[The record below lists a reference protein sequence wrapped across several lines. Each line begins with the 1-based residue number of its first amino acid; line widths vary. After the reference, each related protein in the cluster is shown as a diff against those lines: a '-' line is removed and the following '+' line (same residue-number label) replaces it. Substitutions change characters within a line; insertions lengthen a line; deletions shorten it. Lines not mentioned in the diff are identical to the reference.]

1 MRKNVLIVIFA
12 MFFMVGCGSINN
24 VEVKKSSPVEISKA
38 VTSLKTYDWNHARI
52 KNKVPVRYFGNAP
65 IVVQN
70 EKYIFYPKEG
80 NKVVRVGKRK
90 KDEKIIYEFP
100 LSKEKGVGV
109 HLTLGEN
116 IIFFEHEGNIV
127 SSDYNGDNVVE
138 IISNSKMKKRLSK
151 EIEDLEDFCEI
162 YAIHY
167 YKKNLYFISRFN
179 IYEYD
184 MKTEKIT
191 RLADDVY
198 EACFCGNMLYC
209 AYYSWTALCE
219 VNLST
224 HKKKRIRGKETNIKE
239 VKNTGAVK
247 YYRGLM
253 EVDNQFYY
261 VRRQNAARPAIYQ
274 YCKNGKD
281 KKIYEYEVSPG
292 MDFDEIPVCDSSKIA
307 CAYTDREDGEH
318 KAMIYDIKARTLKKT
333 DLSGERFNYDFI
345 IENLVFYWKGDSD
358 YISCFSY
365 E

>member
-1 MRKNVLIVIFA
+1 M
-12 MFFMVGCGSINN
+12 
-24 VEVKKSSPVEISKA
+24 
-38 VTSLKTYDWNHARI
+38 
-52 KNKVPVRYFGNAP
+52 PVRYFGNAP

-80 NKVVRVGKRK
+80 NKVVRVDKRK

-198 EACFCGNMLYC
+198 EACFCGNMRI
-209 AYYSWTALCE
+209 
-219 VNLST
+219 V
-224 HKKKRIRGKETNIKE
+224 HIIRGLLF
-239 VKNTGAVK
+239 VK
-247 YYRGLM
+247 
-253 EVDNQFYY
+253 
-261 VRRQNAARPAIYQ
+261 
-274 YCKNGKD
+274 
-281 KKIYEYEVSPG
+281 
-292 MDFDEIPVCDSSKIA
+292 
-307 CAYTDREDGEH
+307 
-318 KAMIYDIKARTLKKT
+318 
-333 DLSGERFNYDFI
+333 
-345 IENLVFYWKGDSD
+345 
-358 YISCFSY
+358 
-365 E
+365 

>member
-1 MRKNVLIVIFA
+1 
-12 MFFMVGCGSINN
+12 
-24 VEVKKSSPVEISKA
+24 
-38 VTSLKTYDWNHARI
+38 
-52 KNKVPVRYFGNAP
+52 
-65 IVVQN
+65 
-70 EKYIFYPKEG
+70 
-80 NKVVRVGKRK
+80 
-90 KDEKIIYEFP
+90 
-100 LSKEKGVGV
+100 
-109 HLTLGEN
+109 
-116 IIFFEHEGNIV
+116 
-127 SSDYNGDNVVE
+127 
-138 IISNSKMKKRLSK
+138 MKKRLSK

-281 KKIYEYEVSPG
+281 KKIYEYQVSPG